1 MARQTMSPNQSSFR
15 ALNTSPDNVP
25 EFMGSF
31 TLSARPNTDLWRK
44 PPTLDTA
51 TAPILYTPLRHAFT
65 CAEVTVSADWELEWD
80 QAGLVIFAG
89 EPPVGLPSGDTD
101 PNDGLP
107 PAYAPP
113 RQATKWCK
121 VGLEFVNLTCH
132 ASSVCATM
140 EGADYALTTLPPHH
154 AHRSD
159 LRIKIERIGTSL
171 WIWYEDT
178 LVGWKK
184 IRDVTWFFYNVEDK
198 AVRVG
203 VYVSRPAS
211 FPTTAYHGIHGG
223 HRRAHRDLCVQF
235 DDLEIF

>member
-1 MARQTMSPNQSSFR
+1 MPPASSSFR
-15 ALNTSPDNVP
+15 ALNTSPENVP

-31 TLSARPNTDLWRK
+31 NLSAHPNTDLWRK
-44 PPTLDTA
+44 PPTRDTS
-51 TAPILYTPLRHAFT
+51 TAPILYTSLRNPFVS
-65 CAEVTVSADWELEWD
+65 AEVTVSADWELEWD

-89 EPPVGLPSGDTD
+89 DPPSGMQNAD
-101 PNDGLP
+101 PAPGDGRP
-107 PAYAPP
+107 PAYTPP
-113 RQATKWCK
+113 RQASKWVK
-121 VGLEFVNLTCH
+121 VGLEFCNLTCH

-159 LRIKIERIGTSL
+159 LRLKIERIGTSL
-171 WIWYEDT
+171 WVWYEDA

-184 IRDVTWFFYNVEDK
+184 LRDVTWFFYNVEDK

-203 VYVSRPAS
+203 VYASRPAN
-211 FPTTAYHGIHGG
+211 FPTTQFHSLHGG
-223 HRRAHRDLCVQF
+223 GGRAHRDLCVQF